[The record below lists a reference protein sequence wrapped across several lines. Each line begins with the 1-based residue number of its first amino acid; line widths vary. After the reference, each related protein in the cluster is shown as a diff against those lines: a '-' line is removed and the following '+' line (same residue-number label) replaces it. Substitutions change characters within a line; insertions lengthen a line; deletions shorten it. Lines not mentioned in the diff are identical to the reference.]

1 MWETRIRMHSVGC
14 PFDCLWS
21 LQKILLLPVPL
32 WNSTKE
38 QVESLKNLGRIFGRE
53 THSGRTLPSVQQAQ
67 PMLEL
72 NASQVCMTFAVTAFY
87 TGTSGKNPAKFGG
100 SFWGKSNPERAF
112 CPLWQE
118 KPTWNWNSV
127 VQAHKHHYF
136 DQIMAWHL
144 CVTCSCDALC
154 FAPGL

>member
-21 LQKILLLPVPL
+21 LQKIFAACSVVKFHIG
-32 WNSTKE
+32 T
-38 QVESLKNLGRIFGRE
+38 GRILEKLRE
-53 THSGRTLPSVQQAQ
+53 NIWKGNPLGEDSALCSTSAANVGTKCKSSVHDICGYCI
-67 PMLEL
+67 LHRNKWEK
-72 NASQVCMTFAVTAFY
+72 
-87 TGTSGKNPAKFGG
+87 SGKI
-100 SFWGKSNPERAF
+100 WGLILGQIKSRRAF